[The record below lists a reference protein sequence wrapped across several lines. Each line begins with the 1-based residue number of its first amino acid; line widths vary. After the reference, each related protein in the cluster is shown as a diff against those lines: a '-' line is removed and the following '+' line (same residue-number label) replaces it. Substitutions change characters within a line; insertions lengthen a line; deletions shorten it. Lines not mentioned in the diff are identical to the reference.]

1 MEIKIRNKGAH
12 MAEKNYTKVVID
24 GRMYTLGGQ
33 EDEAYLQRMAS
44 YINHTIALLTEQGGF
59 YGQTGEV
66 RNLLILLNMASDYL
80 HEADAAQE
88 YKRQLE
94 EREAELYGLK
104 HEMIEDRMKLD
115 ELLANQESA
124 SKEDGKTE
132 ISAEMLQEMEELKAQ
147 NKKLFDNVR
156 MLEGK
161 NRALAERYSQCRKEI
176 ETLKAK

>member
-1 MEIKIRNKGAH
+1 

-44 YINHTIALLTEQGGF
+44 YINHTIASLTEQGGF

-80 HEADAAQE
+80 READAAQD
-88 YKRQLE
+88 YRKQLE

-115 ELLANQESA
+115 ELLANQELINQQ
-124 SKEDGKTE
+124 EEGKPE
-132 ISAEMLQEMEELKAQ
+132 ISAEMLQEMEDLKAQ
-147 NKKLFDNVR
+147 NKKLADTNR

-161 NRALAERYSQCRKEI
+161 NRALAERYSQCRKEM
-176 ETLKAK
+176 EALKSK

>member
-1 MEIKIRNKGAH
+1 
-12 MAEKNYTKVVID
+12 MAEKNYTEVVID

-33 EDEAYLQRMAS
+33 EDETYLQRMAS
-44 YINHTIALLTEQGGF
+44 YVNQTINRLTEEGAF

-66 RNLLILLNMASDYL
+66 RNLLIFLNMASDYL
-80 HEADAAQE
+80 REANAAQT
-88 YKRQLE
+88 YKKQLE

-115 ELLANQESA
+115 ELLSSQE
-124 SKEDGKTE
+124 KNTK
-132 ISAEMLQEMEELKAQ
+132 EMEQQGDLSELAAQLEEWKA
-147 NKKLFDNVR
+147 KSSKLAETNR

-176 ETLKAK
+176 ENLKRQLG

>member
-1 MEIKIRNKGAH
+1 

-33 EDEAYLQRMAS
+33 EDETYLQRMAL
-44 YINHTIALLTEQGGF
+44 YINHTITVLAEEGAF

-80 HEADAAQE
+80 READAAQE
-88 YKRQLE
+88 YKKQLE

-115 ELLANQESA
+115 ELLANQEA
-124 SKEDGKTE
+124 AAMAGKEVVQPE
-132 ISAEMLQEMEELKAQ
+132 ISAELMQELEELKAQ
-147 NKKLFDNVR
+147 NKKLSDTNR

-176 ETLKAK
+176 ENLRNK

>member
-1 MEIKIRNKGAH
+1 

-33 EDEAYLQRMAS
+33 EDETYLQRMAS
-44 YINHTIALLTEQGGF
+44 YINHTINSLTEEGAF

-80 HEADAAQE
+80 RESDAACE
-88 YKRQLE
+88 YKKQLE

-115 ELLANQESA
+115 ELLSSQEENTKNVEKLSNV
-124 SKEDGKTE
+124 SSLT
-132 ISAEMLQEMEELKAQ
+132 EELEELRAKNQ
-147 NKKLFDNVR
+147 KLTDTNR

-176 ETLKAK
+176 ESLKNRQ